1 MDKDISL
8 FHAKIKKIQGMSL
21 VYIFGS
27 AVKNSQLVPHDI
39 DVAVLHDSDISM
51 KEKKLLKE
59 QVTDIVEKIFKLEGN
74 VIFVN
79 EASPLLKCQVIKH
92 GTLIFERHQGI
103 DSSFRFRA
111 LTEYFEY
118 KELQDFF
125 YKRQVKAKYYG
136 R

>member
-8 FHAKIKKIQGMSL
+8 FHAKIKKILGISL

-27 AVKNSQLVPHDI
+27 AVKNSQLAPHDI
-39 DVAVLHDSDISM
+39 DVAILHDSDIGM
-51 KEKKLLKE
+51 KEKMLIQE
-59 QVTDIVEKIFKLEGN
+59 QVLDIVEKIFKLESN

-79 EASPLLKCQVIKH
+79 EASPLLKCQVIKY
-92 GTLIFERHQGI
+92 GKLIFERHKGI
-103 DSSFRFRA
+103 DSGFRFRV

-125 YKRQVKAKYYG
+125 YKRQIKAKYYG